1 MLANTTGKPQWIC
14 ASCLRK
20 QISPSTRRSYASF
33 AANTPPPSP
42 PASGVAK
49 LTSRRLI
56 SLHGPEAPKFLQ
68 GIITSNVRDDSSAGF
83 YAAFLTAQ
91 GKVLND
97 VFIFPTLTTRWHAEQ
112 NKDGEQGFLVD
123 VDSDQADTLLKHI
136 KRHKLR
142 SKFKLRLLDEGELD
156 VWSVWKEGDRW
167 TAHTQSAT
175 NELGGLTL
183 VDSRASGMGQ
193 RMLLSSSS
201 ASALVSEV
209 QQAPSSAY
217 TIRRYVRG
225 VAEGQREIPRDD
237 CLPMN
242 YNFDIMGGIDFTKG
256 CYIGQELTIRTHH
269 TGVVRRRILPV
280 QLYDSASAAPDKL
293 EYNPG
298 GSTPADIPNGADMK
312 RDDKRQKPSGK
323 LIASIGNVGLGMCRL
338 EQMSDLVV
346 SGENS
351 TFSPDGKF
359 FVAAG
364 DESKIGVKAFVPD
377 WLRGRIRAPRLQK
390 RVEASSHSIGVRHDR
405 QLHSL
410 QERHGSILCH
420 VGSLNAVLTG
430 RHHFSTASS
439 RSLSSKSSV
448 MSLSCGAQYAS
459 FTCWHKPV
467 RTGGSSVTS
476 ISAEHLATTAPPSTT
491 AAPQATQHPR
501 ARVGSQ
507 QTMTKASAPRIQPS
521 SPPQRQHR
529 GQRALHRFNHD
540 PNSTSWPTTR
550 YSRFLI
556 PSAAS
561 NLPKSLLHL
570 DRTTTLASTSALTRV
585 RCDLGSVDNPHD
597 PPCKRCSRESKEC
610 FFSATRRKK
619 KGGRYGSDDGESEG
633 EEVEYTV
640 KSGRK
645 RARTSLSARS
655 ETEQHE
661 AEESDEPRTPG
672 GSKGRSKPLS
682 RPAPAKPVVYGEED
696 HKVSDMAAGVLQFR
710 EVHSGHDALK
720 VLSDLASGAASYRHG
735 SNASLTRPVGLT
747 GISPSS
753 LPPATSP
760 VVDRPSHA
768 GGNMQRQA
776 TDAARTASVQ
786 SADSIAYAS
795 ALRAWSRFRFVRAG
809 WFTAKEAIDYVQY
822 FYTYLAPLT
831 PVAVPD
837 FRAPSEHERLLTQE
851 LMLTVTILLI
861 ASRHMQLEGPGKV
874 TRPQSIHD
882 KLWKYLS
889 GMVDR
894 VIWGQEQFGGGFCQ
908 AGSEPGAD
916 VNPLSRKGLRTLGT
930 VESLVLIT
938 EWHPRA
944 MHFPPEEDDEE
955 LMIPDERILTPDLND
970 SDPSVGIGGQRM
982 DAWLEP
988 CWRSDRMCW
997 MLLGISTSL
1006 AFEIGVFDTSD
1017 WQRHAK
1023 SANGKPL
1030 SAEDLRAYDWR
1041 RSNVRDLLLVY
1052 VTQTSGRLGLTSML
1066 PGNYSKPEDSRLYRA
1081 EIGQH
1086 NGLKETILHFWL
1098 RMAAIMREGNQ
1109 RVFANKEFTRDLIRN
1124 GDYKAALEQLQRPVD
1139 EWRRDFDRCAA
1150 IPKHMRYILEIEYE
1164 YCRVY
1169 LNALPLQAVAERCAS
1184 EQASTLLDH
1193 PLESTARNGLKP
1205 DPAAIAPETLAKQF
1219 GGDRKYMVLV
1229 GDSARNLL
1237 KIVVDGLAAVDYLKH
1252 APVRTYFRII
1262 SVAIMLLKSFSLG
1275 ASENDVADS
1284 LTLLDRTVE
1293 ALRTSV
1299 VDDVHVASRFA
1310 DLLDTLTQSLKPRL
1324 VRISADGRAGRS
1336 RRVSQYDTSAAVL
1349 AAAGASNQYTQNQY
1363 QQQSNAGTSTAQS
1376 PWSYNQGLPGNGQM
1390 SSLFGVSNE
1399 LYNLASPNNQFSV
1412 MPPPNYSLASPS
1424 SNTATNL
1431 SPAGNGHAVY
1441 DYNGFAMDPGQDWL
1455 TLPLDPLINYSGSVD
1470 VSSTMYGP
1478 EVGGQDMLELLLGTG
1493 NGNSGF

>member
-1 MLANTTGKPQWIC
+1 METGEILEGKKSGGGKEAKEGNSSVVLSLDASSRRLKRALSYAKIVQDRAMKWLHDLSGECASDRLVFLSWDSAVLLSTASSFAMFAGSTTKTPWTC
-14 ASCLRK
+14 TSCLRK
-20 QISPSTRRSYASF
+20 QLSQSSRRSYASSSSS
-33 AANTPPPSP
+33 AASTPPPSA
-42 PASGVAK
+42 PASGAAK

-68 GIITSNVRDDSSAGF
+68 GITTNNVRDDSSAGF
-83 YAAFLTAQ
+83 YAAFLTAP

-97 VFIFPTLTTRWHAEQ
+97 VFVYPTLSTSWHAEQ
-112 NKDGEQGFLVD
+112 NKDTDQGFLVE
-123 VDSDQADTLLKHI
+123 VDGDQAETLLKHI

-156 VWSVWKEGDRW
+156 VWSVWKEGSRW
-167 TAHTQSAT
+167 TPHTQAGTS
-175 NELGGLTL
+175 ELGGLTL
-183 VDSRASGMGQ
+183 VDSRAPGMGQ
-193 RMLLSSSS
+193 RMLLTSSS
-201 ASALVSEV
+201 ASALASEV
-209 QQAPSSAY
+209 QETPLSAY

-225 VAEGQREIPRDD
+225 VAEGQQEIPRDD

-242 YNFDIMGGIDFTKG
+242 YNFDIMGGIDFRKG

-280 QLYDSASAAPDKL
+280 QLYGSGSATPEKL
-293 EYNPG
+293 EYDPDRSPPTG
-298 GSTPADIPNGADMK
+298 IPEGTEIRK
-312 RDDKRQKPSGK
+312 DDRRQKSTGK
-323 LIASIGNVGLGMCRL
+323 LISSIGNIGLGMCRL
-338 EQMSDLVV
+338 EQMSDLAV
-346 SGENS
+346 SSESS
-351 TFSPDGKF
+351 TFSPDEKF
-359 FVAAG
+359 FIMAT

-377 WLRGRIRAPRLQK
+377 WLRSRIPSPRSSIASASPTTTPEDPSRAGICPALFRLKQ
-390 RVEASSHSIGVRHDR
+390 
-405 QLHSL
+405 
-410 QERHGSILCH
+410 
-420 VGSLNAVLTG
+420 
-430 RHHFSTASS
+430 
-439 RSLSSKSSV
+439 
-448 MSLSCGAQYAS
+448 
-459 FTCWHKPV
+459 P
-467 RTGGSSVTS
+467 TS
-476 ISAEHLATTAPPSTT
+476 NVKH
-491 AAPQATQHPR
+491 R
-501 ARVGSQ
+501 ARSG
-507 QTMTKASAPRIQPS
+507 
-521 SPPQRQHR
+521 
-529 GQRALHRFNHD
+529 LHRFNHHQNSISRNTVMDSLRQIPD
-540 PNSTSWPTTR
+540 PVGGQQHSEKASPPRHNNNNAC
-550 YSRFLI
+550 I
-556 PSAAS
+556 PCRRR
-561 NLPKSLLHL
+561 K
-570 DRTTTLASTSALTRV
+570 V

-619 KGGRYGSDDGESEG
+619 KGGRNGSGDEESEV
-633 EEVEYTV
+633 EEVDYAV
-640 KSGRK
+640 RSGRK
-645 RARTSLSARS
+645 RARTSLSARP
-655 ETEQHE
+655 ETEHYE

-672 GSKGRSKPLS
+672 GSKGRSKPLP
-682 RPAPAKPVVYGEED
+682 RPTPAKPVVYGEED
-696 HKVSDMAAGVLQFR
+696 HKASDMAAGVLQFR

-735 SNASLTRPVGLT
+735 SNASLARPMGMT

-760 VVDRPSHA
+760 VMERPPQALGSTVVP
-768 GGNMQRQA
+768 RQMFG
-776 TDAARTASVQ
+776 DSRTASIP
-786 SADSIAYAS
+786 SADSAAYAS

-809 WFTAKEAIDYVQY
+809 WFTAREAIEYVQY

-837 FRAPSEHERLLTQE
+837 FRAPSDHEKLLTQE
-851 LMLTVTILLI
+851 SMLTVTILLI

-882 KLWKYLS
+882 KLWKYMS

-955 LMIPDERILTPDLND
+955 LMIPDERVLTPDVND
-970 SDPSVGIGGQRM
+970 NDPTVGIGGQRM

-997 MLLGISTSL
+997 MLLGLSMSL

-1030 SAEDLRAYDWR
+1030 SAEDLRAYDGR

-1066 PGNYSKPEDSRLYRA
+1066 PGNYSKPEDSRLYNA

-1086 NGLKETILHFWL
+1086 NGLKETVLHFWL

-1169 LNALPLQAVAERCAS
+1169 LNALPLQAVAERCAN

-1193 PLESTARNGLKP
+1193 PLESTARDGLKP

-1237 KIVVDGLAAVDYLKH
+1237 KVVVDGLASGDYLKH

-1284 LTLLDRTVE
+1284 LALLDRTVE

-1324 VRISADGRAGRS
+1324 VRISGDGRAGRS
-1336 RRVSQYDTSAAVL
+1336 RRVSQYDVSASIPTSIT
-1349 AAAGASNQYTQNQY
+1349 GAPTQHAQNQY
-1363 QQQSNAGTSTAQS
+1363 LQQSNISGSTAQS
-1376 PWSYNQGLPGNGQM
+1376 QWGYNQSMPNNTNGTPSNGQM
-1390 SSLFGVSNE
+1390 SSLYGVSNE

-1412 MPPPNYSLASPS
+1412 MPPPNYGVASPS
-1424 SNTATNL
+1424 GNTANNL
-1431 SPAGNGHAVY
+1431 SPAGNVY
-1441 DYNGFAMDPGQDWL
+1441 DYNAFSMDSGQDWL
-1455 TLPLDPLINYSGSVD
+1455 TLPLDPLINYSGGAD
-1470 VSSTMYGP
+1470 VNSTMYGP
-1478 EVGGQDMLELLLGTG
+1478 ELGGQDMLELLLGTG
-1493 NGNSGF
+1493 NANTGF